1 MNALSAIAATRSK
14 PRGRWS
20 APFTKAVGARPPHPV
35 SQRRDCQGQLIAT
48 LLVMAPQGCELA
60 EASLRPW
67 SSATFIGAQ
76 HRISLRLTGV
86 DAKAQATQLGERLE
100 VSDFG
105 LRSHIV
111 ADLAV
116 DEVRTESE
124 QSACLILA
132 ILTIEDW

>member
-1 MNALSAIAATRSK
+1 MSAVRDTA
-14 PRGRWS
+14 RGRWI
-20 APFTKAVGARPPHPV
+20 APFSKSASARSVQPI
-35 SQRRDCQGQLIAT
+35 SQRRDCQGQLLAR
-48 LLVMAPQGCELA
+48 LLTMAPEGCALE

-76 HRISLRLTGV
+76 HRIGLHLTGL
-86 DAKAQATQLGERLE
+86 DAKAQATQLGERLCA
-100 VSDFG
+100 SDFG

-116 DEVRTESE
+116 DEVREESDG
-124 QSACLILA
+124 SASIVLA

>member
-1 MNALSAIAATRSK
+1 MRA
-14 PRGRWS
+14 
-20 APFTKAVGARPPHPV
+20 V
-35 SQRRDCQGQLIAT
+35 SQRRDCQGQLIAG
-48 LLVMAPQGCELA
+48 LLAVAPEGCTLA

-76 HRISLRLTGV
+76 HRITLQLTGL
-86 DAKAQATQLGERLE
+86 DAKAQATQLGERLCAN
-100 VSDFG
+100 DFG

-116 DEVRTESE
+116 DEVREE
-124 QSACLILA
+124 DDGLACIVLA